1 MSEQEHCTVKTD
13 VSDGVWYLWCPNMR
27 QPLVFPFNLAQLNEV
42 GVFVF
47 ETKAGALGF
56 MEKIDRKRLQV
67 TPRHIDRANLEQ
79 WVASLKSI
87 KKSVDHIEVRTGH
100 LLFNAEWHGDQ
111 ITTSATSFEDFLAA
125 IKECD
130 TYPINMANQRVS
142 YDETRSEK
150 DKP

>member
-1 MSEQEHCTVKTD
+1 MSKQENCTVNPD
-13 VSDGVWYLWCPNMR
+13 VSDGVWYLWCPNIR

-47 ETKAGALGF
+47 ETKAGALKF

-67 TPRHIDRANLEQ
+67 TPRHVDRADLEQ
-79 WVASLKSI
+79 WVTGLKFI
-87 KKSVDHIEVRTGH
+87 KKSVDHMEVCTNH
-100 LLFNAEWHGDQ
+100 LLFNAEWHGHQ
-111 ITTSATSFEDFLAA
+111 IATSATSFDDLLAELKK
-125 IKECD
+125 ID
-130 TYPINMANQRVS
+130 NYPINMAKQRVS